1 MPGAKLGTVVKSWR
15 LPALTQCEETDL
27 IEELKARK
35 DMGHI

>member
-15 LPALTQCEETDL
+15 LPVLMYCEETDL